1 MEISSSSSEL
11 EGLGGLGGL
20 EKEDEDDEE
29 EIFDSSSEGKQ
40 KIISWKIWGKSSK
53 KNIQNLN
60 NFLFCFKESGKLTF
74 TLLII
79 IIFFFVFFLLRT
91 KPLPPLQFSCINLP
105 LNFLLSDNRNIIIII
120 ILSMTMALSSSVY
133 RMNGMHH
140 RQSRFTH
147 DEGESPE
154 FGFDGKGI
162 WKRRRSVTEVS
173 LFH

>member
-1 MEISSSSSEL
+1 MEISSSSSSSSEL
-11 EGLGGLGGL
+11 EGL
-20 EKEDEDDEE
+20 EKDDEDDEE
-29 EIFDSSSEGKQ
+29 EIFNSSGKGKQ
-40 KIISWKIWGKSSK
+40 KKSSAGRIFGKSSK
-53 KNIQNLN
+53 KDIQNLN

-79 IIFFFVFFLLRT
+79 IFIFFFFVFFLLRT
-91 KPLPPLQFSCINLP
+91 KPLPPLQFSRINLSI
-105 LNFLLSDNRNIIIII
+105 NFLLSDNRDVIIIII
-120 ILSMTMALSSSVY
+120 VSMTMALNSSVY

-154 FGFDGKGI
+154 FGFDGEGI